1 MPNYYYPKHANFQ
14 IIEYLTQRVTH
25 DIVTRAYYIGS
36 YTDTIYRFDGF
47 YGIIRAIY
55 LTNFDTDYDTE
66 VLKKTDF

>member
-1 MPNYYYPKHANFQ
+1 MPYAACHSRHRNQSVLILA
-14 IIEYLTQRVTH
+14 V
-25 DIVTRAYYIGS
+25 

-47 YGIIRAIY
+47 YGIIRATY

>member
-1 MPNYYYPKHANFQ
+1 LARQ
-14 IIEYLTQRVTH
+14 IFFGIKPAFYAVMNLILAV
-25 DIVTRAYYIGS
+25 

-47 YGIIRAIY
+47 YGIISSPH

>member
-1 MPNYYYPKHANFQ
+1 MPLCCYAVMLL
-14 IIEYLTQRVTH
+14 ILAV
-25 DIVTRAYYIGS
+25 

-47 YGIIRAIY
+47 YGIISSPY